1 MPNGACSGQV
11 CQAVWAQGAGRCQT
25 NHPWRNRA
33 ISQFLLTVTPG
44 QRLAV
49 TRVCATHVTRWHMWH
64 GDTYHTITHVTHI
77 TQGHSRHLLAMLT
90 SRQICRAL
98 GSGIN
103 KMAIARRLLC
113 RSCPNPEGF
122 ECLIH
127 RLFSTLYVTHH
138 FISCVWFQFWDIL
151 IHMHCAQACTNF
163 HCVCHSL
170 KWSNCLGGWF
180 AWERH

>member
-122 ECLIH
+122 EFLIH
-127 RLFSTLYVTHH
+127 RL
-138 FISCVWFQFWDIL
+138 VWIFCNSSFQLVYLSLDSHIL
-151 IHMHCAQACTNF
+151 IHACMYNVHGKALKHCI
-163 HCVCHSL
+163 
-170 KWSNCLGGWF
+170 SNS
-180 AWERH
+180 